1 MERNNKSDISSRMRK
16 SVLPPR
22 ADRLNES
29 NPTLKPSN
37 SKSAKRPRSPTNQ
50 HPCTTMLPQTLPSRS
65 ISNNTVHAAPK
76 NNNFEES
83 PRPNSTAITPNS
95 AHTQNAFSARKSFS
109 NSEGRIQ
116 HNPNGRGTDASNS
129 REVWF
134 RNPSIVWYRGHDL
147 RVEDHPA
154 LLAAAQRGGPV
165 VSLFI
170 WDPSDEFSVCLGDV
184 KKWWLRQSLLQLERH
199 LNRLG
204 STLFARVGDSTE
216 QLRSVIS
223 ATGADAVF
231 WNRRYEP
238 DLLHRDERLRT
249 QLVSMGLT
257 AESFKSE
264 LIVEP
269 WELTCSSSSPRF
281 QDFHS
286 YFPRWLN
293 LPSPPLPLPS
303 PPRLKRLGFE
313 VVSVDINDL
322 GLEVSQHVS
331 DTLAEI
337 WRPGNSNGRSV
348 LQCFLDESFRSF
360 GNVQKRRNAMG
371 TSRLSPYIRFG
382 EISPRRLFFSVLLH
396 VTKTG
401 RATSQKIV
409 NEGAGRGQ
417 ASYVD
422 LNAVD
427 VEGNAP
433 SRSIPSNIQSAA
445 STSSSIRAFLK
456 NLCLRDFAYHTLF
469 HKPDFDTEPLIPEFH
484 RFPWAKNSGSFA
496 AWCNGRTGYP
506 IVDAAMRNLNCT
518 GWIHNRMRFLLA
530 SFLTK
535 QLLLPWAKGLRAF
548 YELLVD
554 GDQASNALGWQWTAG
569 SNTDAFPATYI
580 VNPMKLGHQYNPD
593 GNYIRKWVPE
603 LKDLP
608 TQYIHEPWK
617 APQQVLQSAGVKLGS
632 SYPSR
637 IILLS
642 SARQRYYRVLWSMRK
657 VLSQSKVSKSLT
669 LSEENVTVTECPPT
683 KKTEEDENS
692 SSPGQLDLL
701 SSLWS
706 LTPAEPVDSYLFK
719 QPSFEN
725 QFPLVDSAYLDDAA
739 VTIPNGDQHE
749 SIGYTL
755 LSACGVIPAASDLAP
770 DTLNILSDHFIT
782 DNIFTD
788 VVEVSPTDRNIVL
801 RKHEDQHEAFVS
813 DDCLLENTRTPGNS
827 GGLTRDLAAGLED
840 SLPGVEQLHQNK
852 KMSIEQRRDFQV
864 SEVLS
869 SPPDDGTISPRKKI
883 RKARGLDP
891 VTYELGSTSRTN
903 LGLGGLPNG
912 FGNSGGH
919 AVPNYQPALRAHL
932 SPNSLPIVNKGSLF
946 PTSSAHTEGMS
957 SHFAMPANMDRIS
970 ADIVDNPEMLP
981 SHGNRNSNTELDGEA
996 ALENSGIHFAHRSKF
1011 PSTYGPPFFIPMMEM
1026 HPYQQIG
1033 VPSMDVDAAKSS
1045 NLLPSTF
1052 GSYPGGMYD
1061 PSRAGGSGVPLGFL
1075 PYTMP
1080 HVPLPVT
1087 TTSTMPS
1094 MHPSYAPLHIPQ
1106 HMLSHTSIPV
1116 HPSPSPH
1123 LSQTMAVSMDMSQA
1137 TPGASK
1143 TNEMPTITKETGFAD
1158 LALPHPQSTGL
1169 DPAFRREHMVKLTS
1183 STGRV
1188 TEPFK
1193 GRASR
1198 MKEIGSN
1205 NVNGHGRRGDS
1216 AENLNE
1222 RPSIEVG
1229 ESQLP
1234 AGGRPSEPAREEF
1247 KAAIGAPGVI
1257 KRNEKIIPEN
1267 VQRQSSSHG
1276 IEGEILAEL
1285 PKSSAPN
1292 LRIGEMGTPPA
1303 KGKAPRRR
1311 PRQPNKPRNP
1321 RVSSSPDAIVP
1332 VGEHAMTI
1340 DATQDKFKVA
1350 STGGELANGKARTNA
1365 NANGSKS
1372 ELNHSGTPSASN
1384 CPSTLKDREEVLE
1397 SIMGQNDHEYR
1408 NFAKFLFDNYELTS
1422 NTDRRTSK
1430 EYVRLCNL
1438 KDYFHNQC
1446 ETEKEK
1452 LKIYRIKSFFSKV
1465 LKLEV
1470 TGEWDRHN
1478 HGGVRGP
1485 YVYGIRRRITQ

>member
-1 MERNNKSDISSRMRK
+1 MEHNSNDNFSTKMRK
-16 SVLPPR
+16 SALPPR
-22 ADRLNES
+22 ADRLNEA
-29 NPTLKPSN
+29 NPTIKLPN
-37 SKSAKRPRSPTNQ
+37 SKSAKRLRSPTNS
-50 HPCTTMLPQTLPSRS
+50 HPYTTMPARTVPSRS
-65 ISNNTVHAAPK
+65 TPNNAAYAAPK
-76 NNNFEES
+76 NNNFGES
-83 PRPNSTAITPNS
+83 PRPNSIAITPNS
-95 AHTQNAFSARKSFS
+95 AHTQNVFPARKSFS
-109 NSEGRIQ
+109 NP
-116 HNPNGRGTDASNS
+116 PNGRGADASNS

-170 WDPSDEFSVCLGDV
+170 WDPSDEFSVCLGDG

-286 YFPRWLN
+286 YFRRWLN

-322 GLEVSQHVS
+322 GLEVSKQVS
-331 DTLAEI
+331 DTLAKI

-348 LQCFLDESFRSF
+348 LQRFLDESFRSF
-360 GNVQKRRNAMG
+360 GNVQKRRNTMG

-401 RATSQKIV
+401 RATSQSTT
-409 NEGAGRGQ
+409 NQGTGRGQ
-417 ASYVD
+417 DSSVGLD
-422 LNAVD
+422 TVD
-427 VEGNAP
+427 VEGNGP
-433 SRSIPSNIQSAA
+433 SGSIPTNIHSAA
-445 STSSSIRAFLK
+445 SMSSAIRAFLK

-484 RFPWAKNSGSFA
+484 RFPWAKDGDSFA

-506 IVDAAMRNLNCT
+506 IVDAAMRNLNRT

-593 GNYIRKWVPE
+593 GDYIRKWVPE

-642 SARQRYYRVLWSMRK
+642 RARQRYYRVLCSMK
-657 VLSQSKVSKSLT
+657 NVLSQSKVSKSLT
-669 LSEENVTVTECPPT
+669 LNEEGVTVTECPPSE
-683 KKTEEDENS
+683 KAEKDEIS

-719 QPSFEN
+719 QPPFEN
-725 QFPLVDSAYLDDAA
+725 QFPMVDSAYLDDAA
-739 VTIPNGDQHE
+739 LTIPNGDQHE

-788 VVEVSPTDRNIVL
+788 VVEVSPTDRNIAL
-801 RKHEDQHEAFVS
+801 RKHEDQPEPFVS

-827 GGLTRDLAAGLED
+827 GSLTRDLAIGLDD
-840 SLPGVEQLHQNK
+840 SLPGAEQLHQNK
-852 KMSIEQRRDFQV
+852 KSSSELRRDFQIP
-864 SEVLS
+864 EALP
-869 SPPDDGTISPRKKI
+869 SPPNDRTLSPRKKI
-883 RKARGLDP
+883 RKARGHDP
-891 VTYELGSTSRTN
+891 VTYELGSASRTN
-903 LGLGGLPNG
+903 PGLEGLPSG
-912 FGNSGGH
+912 FGNSVGQ
-919 AVPNYQPALRAHL
+919 ATPNYQPTLQAQL
-932 SPNSLPIVNKGSLF
+932 SPNALPIVNKGNFF
-946 PTSSAHTEGMS
+946 PASSAHTEGMS
-957 SHFAMPANMDRIS
+957 SRFVMPTSMDRIS
-970 ADIVDNPEMLP
+970 ADIADNPEVVP
-981 SHGNRNSNTELDGEA
+981 SHGDRNTKTELGCEA
-996 ALENSGIHFAHRSKF
+996 TLENTGIHFAHRSKF
-1011 PSTYGPPFFIPMMEM
+1011 PSTYGPSFFVPMMEM
-1026 HPYQQIG
+1026 HPYQRMD
-1033 VPSMDVDAAKSS
+1033 VPSISADAAKSS

-1052 GSYPGGMYD
+1052 GSYPSGIYD
-1061 PSRAGGSGVPLGFL
+1061 PSRAGGSGVPIGFL
-1075 PYTMP
+1075 PYTVP
-1080 HVPLPVT
+1080 HAPLPIT
-1087 TTSTMPS
+1087 TTSTMP
-1094 MHPSYAPLHIPQ
+1094 MHPSYAPLHMPQ
-1106 HMLSHTSIPV
+1106 HMLSHASIPV
-1116 HPSPSPH
+1116 QPSPSPH
-1123 LSQTMAVSMDMSQA
+1123 FSQTMGVSMDMSQA

-1143 TNEMPTITKETGFAD
+1143 TNERSIITKETGFAD
-1158 LALPHPQSTGL
+1158 LALSRPQSTGL
-1169 DPAFRREHMVKLTS
+1169 DPPFRREHIAKPTS
-1183 STGRV
+1183 FTGRV
-1188 TEPFK
+1188 TESSKRRVSQAK
-1193 GRASR
+1193 G
-1198 MKEIGSN
+1198 IGSN
-1205 NVNGHGRRGDS
+1205 DVNGHERRGDF
-1216 AENLNE
+1216 AANPNG
-1222 RPSIEVG
+1222 RPSMEVG

-1234 AGGRPSEPAREEF
+1234 ARGRPSVPACEES
-1247 KAAIGAPGVI
+1247 KAAAATPRVI
-1257 KRNEKIIPEN
+1257 KRNERRIPEHAK
-1267 VQRQSSSHG
+1267 RQSSSHG
-1276 IEGEILAEL
+1276 FEDEIPKEL
-1285 PKSSAPN
+1285 PKSSVPN
-1292 LRIGEMGTPPA
+1292 LRIEEMGTSSA

-1311 PRQPNKPRNP
+1311 ARQPNKPRNP
-1321 RVSSSPDAIVP
+1321 RVSPSPDAIVP
-1332 VGEHAMTI
+1332 VGENITTI

-1350 STGGELANGKARTNA
+1350 STGGESTNGKAPTNTI
-1365 NANGSKS
+1365 ANGSKS
-1372 ELNHSGTPSASN
+1372 DLNDPGTHSASN

-1452 LKIYRIKSFFSKV
+1452 LKIYRIKAFFSKV